1 MNTKRNRCLILF
13 AIIAMIFMLFV
24 VATTIGARLA
34 IRKYNKCDHYALLA
48 ACREMLSHGMSFTNS
63 PNFRPPHSW
72 EGTTITLT
80 RDPSGYGP
88 DIPLVIRE
96 LNPRYLVIRDDS
108 IIIVDPPSFP
118 AMRRG
123 IIAFAPDA
131 EKQYGT
137 RNYIDGLWFWNGDFQ
152 SEEMRN
158 QVYGIETPK
167 IRRPTS
173 GPRLPATRCRSPAP

>member
-158 QVYGIETPK
+158 QVYGIETENN
-167 IRRPTS
+167 RGQQA
-173 GPRLPATRCRSPAP
+173 GPGYPPQGVVSPAP